1 MCEGPDSRTVRIC
14 HHDRKVSSVPEGVGC
29 SFFFLPQQVVDYDLA
44 NLGWVRLIKRR
55 EMEEGRLAVLIT
67 AAVLKRYNHTESKAN
82 SREDDQHSQH
92 DFL

>member
-1 MCEGPDSRTVRIC
+1 MKALISGRSAYVTMTARCPVCRREWAV
-14 HHDRKVSSVPEGVGC
+14 
-29 SFFFLPQQVVDYDLA
+29 FFFLPQQVVDYDLA

-82 SREDDQHSQH
+82 SLEDDQHSQH